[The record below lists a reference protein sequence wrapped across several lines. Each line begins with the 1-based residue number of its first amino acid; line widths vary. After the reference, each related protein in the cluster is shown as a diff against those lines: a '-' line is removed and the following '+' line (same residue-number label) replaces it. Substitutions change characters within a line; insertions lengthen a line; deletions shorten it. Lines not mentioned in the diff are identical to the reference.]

1 MPINVVNSTLI
12 SIPKLKHSIL
22 LYKRRRERDEKING
36 SPRQHIYLFLSCG
49 MILDILI
56 PTIFLYLNC
65 NITCNL
71 LTWNHCQTFTSEI
84 NHAKIHID
92 GISKQLSN
100 LSFSNGN
107 YFKKYIFI
115 YIWNE
120 SFQAMSIFLCIINC
134 WIFVEN
140 IFSENITRKED
151 QCIT

>member
-1 MPINVVNSTLI
+1 MNSTLI

-100 LSFSNGN
+100 CNFHFRTEIILTRNI
-107 YFKKYIFI
+107 YLFI
-115 YIWNE
+115 YEMSRFKRCRFFYVLSIVE
-120 SFQAMSIFLCIINC
+120 FSLKIFFQK
-134 WIFVEN
+134 
-140 IFSENITRKED
+140 T
-151 QCIT
+151 